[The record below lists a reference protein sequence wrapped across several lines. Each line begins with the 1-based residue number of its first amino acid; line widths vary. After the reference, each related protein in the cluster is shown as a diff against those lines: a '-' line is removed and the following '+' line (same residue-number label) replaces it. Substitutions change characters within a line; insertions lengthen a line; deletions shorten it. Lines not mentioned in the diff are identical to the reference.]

1 MNDYDWVDNAI
12 TMLETAEVI
21 NKFTETVWVCV
32 DRHAWD
38 QFCAT
43 QGVQDAN
50 KCIFQTQ
57 ERGQA
62 VHL

>member
-1 MNDYDWVDNAI
+1 MNEHEMWALDVLAS
-12 TMLETAEVI
+12 AHVI
-21 NKFTETVWVCV
+21 NKFTETVWICV

-38 QFCAT
+38 QFCKT
-43 QGVQDAN
+43 QGVQN
-50 KCIFQTQ
+50 VGKCIFQTQ